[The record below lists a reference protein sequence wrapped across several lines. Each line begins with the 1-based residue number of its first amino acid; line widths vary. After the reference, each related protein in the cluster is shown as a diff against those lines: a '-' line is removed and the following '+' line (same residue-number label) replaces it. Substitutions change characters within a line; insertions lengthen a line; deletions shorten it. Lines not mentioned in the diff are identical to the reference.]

1 MIFLV
6 SNTVLFVKPNNVY
19 NLECPKY
26 KYYFMSFDAYLNS
39 HMTGFPSDEEYRKGS
54 QIDQPHK

>member
-1 MIFLV
+1 MYV
-6 SNTVLFVKPNNVY
+6 SATPNNVY